1 MVLLL
6 VNTNGAHAHARAVVY
21 STRLAALQTRSW
33 RVAWLDRR
41 IEVAHPAGPG
51 GLSFLQGVSLAVS
64 VLVTE
69 THVRLSRREPTI
81 IARHTAN
88 FAATGRHWQPA
99 SSSYTQAELCLAL
112 PLSLS
117 VSESDSD
124 SERASESGRAQVRS
138 GLGG

>member
-1 MVLLL
+1 MALLL
-6 VNTNGAHAHARAVVY
+6 VNANGAHAHAQAVVY

-41 IEVAHPAGPG
+41 IEVAHPAGPD
-51 GLSFLQGVSLAVS
+51 GLSFLQGVSLRLAVS

-69 THVRLSRREPTI
+69 THGCRDREPTI
-81 IARHTAN
+81 ITRYTAN

-99 SSSYTQAELCLAL
+99 ISSYTQAELCLAL

-124 SERASESGRAQVRS
+124 SERASGRAQVR
-138 GLGG
+138 